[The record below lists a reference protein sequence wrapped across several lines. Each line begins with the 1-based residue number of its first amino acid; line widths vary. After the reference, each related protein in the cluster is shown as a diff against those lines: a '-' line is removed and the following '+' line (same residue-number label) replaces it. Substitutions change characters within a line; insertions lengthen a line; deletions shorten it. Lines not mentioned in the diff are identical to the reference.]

1 MSLPNLASDSGDR
14 RDPVAMPLDASDESA
29 SVPREEPGYRAATEF
44 GIESGL
50 DGFVSEDG
58 DSDPSSLLTTAQPG
72 DTADGNAARLASSGR
87 SERDAGRQ
95 SRSTANVLSMA
106 TRAISQARGSV
117 AGISGRARIATFVPR
132 LIHST
137 RLDRLASTAA
147 LVGQTGA
154 RVTQSLSTTLTQPRW
169 RIDPRL
175 AFLVVLSFLG
185 FAGLWSVTQRLSN
198 PAASLAESAGVSTE
212 PVVTESVEDVV
223 SQDRAGGE
231 PLRMR
236 MTFRSVT
243 PAGTTVDRTAPSWV
257 AVSAPVPVEI
267 FEHGQQIGTSW
278 NGGMKLT
285 PGPHDLRIVNR
296 GMGIDLPRSVE
307 AVGGAMASLS
317 IVFPPGILQIN
328 AVPWATVDVDGVEIG
343 KTPLAKVELSPGR
356 HEVVFTHPKFGQRK
370 TSITIKS
377 GKPQRLS
384 VDLRRRG
391 R

>member
-72 DTADGNAARLASSGR
+72 DTVDGDGARLAPSGR
-87 SERDAGRQ
+87 SERAAGRQ

-117 AGISGRARIATFVPR
+117 AGMSGRARIATVVPR

-137 RLDRLASTAA
+137 HLDRLASTAA

-154 RVTQSLSTTLTQPRW
+154 RVTQSLSSTLTQPRW
-169 RIDPRL
+169 RVDPRL

-223 SQDRAGGE
+223 SQD
-231 PLRMR
+231 
-236 MTFRSVT
+236 
-243 PAGTTVDRTAPSWV
+243 TAV
-257 AVSAPVPVEI
+257 
-267 FEHGQQIGTSW
+267 
-278 NGGMKLT
+278 
-285 PGPHDLRIVNR
+285 R
-296 GMGIDLPRSVE
+296 
-307 AVGGAMASLS
+307 
-317 IVFPPGILQIN
+317 LQ
-328 AVPWATVDVDGVEIG
+328 PT
-343 KTPLAKVELSPGR
+343 R
-356 HEVVFTHPKFGQRK
+356 
-370 TSITIKS
+370 
-377 GKPQRLS
+377 
-384 VDLRRRG
+384 
-391 R
+391 